1 MNPPLFTKSNCS
13 LQKLWSEGEK
23 TNCLNCTVK
32 IVKLTENDAA
42 TKIFI
47 YDDKEGRKW
56 ERTSIKTFF
65 CKASSPSSNLMII
78 FFIQSA
84 LEIIPLCAK
93 TNSTNGCSNDTS
105 MVFHWHKKYHCQW
118 NKPNII
124 RIFPPKIQRVPTTFR
139 WKASNFS

>member
-1 MNPPLFTKSNCS
+1 MIKTRNSRHIENVYSVISIILMNLRKSVSRHRKERKCHLVSCS
-13 LQKLWSEGEK
+13 QGSHSLDKWTHPSSQSQIAALQKLWSEGEK

-78 FFIQSA
+78 LYS
-84 LEIIPLCAK
+84 K
-93 TNSTNGCSNDTS
+93 
-105 MVFHWHKKYHCQW
+105 
-118 NKPNII
+118 
-124 RIFPPKIQRVPTTFR
+124 RFR
-139 WKASNFS
+139 NYSIVCKNE